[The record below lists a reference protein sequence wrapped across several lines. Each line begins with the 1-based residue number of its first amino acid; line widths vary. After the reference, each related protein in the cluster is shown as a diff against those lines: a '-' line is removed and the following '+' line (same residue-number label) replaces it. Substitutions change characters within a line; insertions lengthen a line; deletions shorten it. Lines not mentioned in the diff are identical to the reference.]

1 MRVRPVALNPILPA
15 NDATRNIPERIL
27 FIAEVE
33 AWGGA
38 ERSFLALC
46 DWLHRHSLPYRLVVY
61 WDRIGLEQFASHP
74 LNKTELNPANN
85 PRSKILALRK
95 YFASVDSA
103 KDSFQPLVSGYQ
115 PALHA
120 TLAGLRGFHCMM
132 HDTESLFGDWD
143 LKKSWKRRLR
153 LALNR
158 RILHKGLGSGGKT
171 IVASEFLKRDTEQL
185 YKVDATIARI
195 GSSVEGISF
204 RPRPIGAQLNMLSVS
219 RVEIN
224 KRIDWILLALAEME
238 CSPVPLSRK
247 IDWHLDIVGQGAQL
261 QEMQAM
267 SRQLG
272 LDSRV
277 SFRGFVSDQ
286 QLSTLYDQADLF
298 LMPARQG
305 YGIPALEALHR
316 GIPVLLHRESGIS
329 DILLDTPWA
338 QVFEGG
344 RENLKPAME
353 KMIHSVVAG
362 FHLTAMPPH
371 LPTQDEWA
379 EEMARLCG
387 WI

>member
-1 MRVRPVALNPILPA
+1 VILQA
-15 NDATRNIPERIL
+15 NDAMQNIPERTL

-46 DWLHRHSLPYRLVVY
+46 DWMHRHSLPYRLLVY
-61 WDRIGLEQFASHP
+61 WDRVGLEQFASHP
-74 LNKTELNPANN
+74 LNKTELLPSKNPG
-85 PRSKILALRK
+85 SKVFALRE
-95 YFASVDSA
+95 YFSSIH
-103 KDSFQPLVSGYQ
+103 STSSTPFQPLMSGYQ

-132 HDTESLFGDWD
+132 HDTESLFDDWD
-143 LKKSWKRRLR
+143 RKRSWKRNLR

-158 RILHKGLGSGGKT
+158 RVLRKGLGSGGKT
-171 IVASEFLKRDTEQL
+171 IVSSDFLQHDAERL
-185 YKVDATIARI
+185 YGADAIIARI
-195 GSSVEGISF
+195 GSPTEGVTF
-204 RPRPIGAQLNMLSVS
+204 RPRVIAKQLRMLSVS
-219 RVEIN
+219 RVEMN

-238 CSPVPLSRK
+238 RGPAPLSSR
-247 IDWHLDIVGQGAQL
+247 IDWHLDIVGKGSELSAMQEIGA
-261 QEMQAM
+261 
-267 SRQLG
+267 QLG

-277 SFRGFVSDQ
+277 TFQGFISDR
-286 QLSTLYDQADLF
+286 QLSTLYDKAHLF

-316 GIPVLLHRESGIS
+316 GIPVLLHRESGVS

-338 QVFEGG
+338 KVFDGG
-344 RENLKPAME
+344 QENLKPAMQN
-353 KMIHSVVAG
+353 MIQSVMAG
-362 FHLTAMPPH
+362 SHLQTLPPH

-379 EEMARLCG
+379 EEMVRLCG

>member
-1 MRVRPVALNPILPA
+1 MQ
-15 NDATRNIPERIL
+15 NIPERIL

-46 DWLHRHSLPYRLVVY
+46 DWMHRHSLPYRLLVY
-61 WDRIGLEQFASHP
+61 WDRVGLERFASHP
-74 LNKTELNPANN
+74 LNKTELHPANN
-85 PRSKILALRK
+85 PRSKILALRDH
-95 YFASVDSA
+95 FSSA
-103 KDSFQPLVSGYQ
+103 HSTVVTPFQPLMSGYQ

-132 HDTESLFGDWD
+132 HDTESLFDDWD
-143 LKKSWKRRLR
+143 QKRSWKRRVR

-158 RILHKGLGSGGKT
+158 RILRKGLGSGGKT
-171 IVASEFLKRDTEQL
+171 IVASEFLKHDAERL
-185 YKVDATIARI
+185 YGAHATIARI
-195 GSSVEGISF
+195 GSSIEGISF
-204 RPRPIGAQLNMLSVS
+204 RPRPVAQQLCMLSVS
-219 RVEIN
+219 RVEVN

-238 CSPVPLSRK
+238 RGPVPLSSQ
-247 IDWHLDIVGQGAQL
+247 IDWTFEIVGQGAQL
-261 QEMQAM
+261 PEMQAM

-272 LDSRV
+272 LNKRV
-277 SFRGFVSDQ
+277 SFQGFVSDR
-286 QLSTLYDQADLF
+286 QLSNLYEQAHLF

-316 GIPVLLHRESGIS
+316 GIPVLLHRESGVS

-338 QVFEGG
+338 LVFEGG
-344 RENLKPAME
+344 RENMKPAMA

-362 FHLTAMPPH
+362 SHLHTMPPH

-379 EEMARLCG
+379 EEMVRLCG